1 MHEIICQASQSEVDK
16 NNREE
21 ELERAVRDMEEEL
34 KEVKNGKKFI
44 ERHGLAKDSYNKF
57 KMWSGK
63 LETLI
68 FQN

>member
-1 MHEIICQASQSEVDK
+1 
-16 NNREE
+16 
-21 ELERAVRDMEEEL
+21 MEEEL
-34 KEVKNGKKFI
+34 KEVRNGKKFI
-44 ERHGLAKDSYNKF
+44 ERHGLAKESYNKF

>member
-34 KEVKNGKKFI
+34 KEVRNGKKFI
-44 ERHGLAKDSYNKF
+44 
-57 KMWSGK
+57 
-63 LETLI
+63 
-68 FQN
+68 